1 MQGGDSAAAD
11 VAERLRFESF
21 YPTLPAGC
29 IYRPL
34 LAVYGCDGIFLKAA
48 YGANGVYYRVVPG
61 PEATRCACGGGMG
74 HDDAAFNLTS
84 LGNVE
89 SAARSSSRAA
99 EKTCIER
106 SREP

>member
-1 MQGGDSAAAD
+1 MTSASSGSSPTDMQGGDSAAAD

-34 LAVYGCDGIFLKAA
+34 LAVYGRGGTFLKAA

-61 PEATRCACGGGMG
+61 P
-74 HDDAAFNLTS
+74 
-84 LGNVE
+84 
-89 SAARSSSRAA
+89 
-99 EKTCIER
+99 
-106 SREP
+106 